1 MPNSIDYAAI
11 FQTQLDEQFMQES
24 TTAWMEANASR
35 VRYNGGNTVKIPVI
49 QTEGLGDYSRSSGFP
64 EGAVTLTW
72 EERTLTKDR
81 GKEFNIDAQDVD
93 ESGFVVNA
101 GLVLGEFQRVQ
112 VVPEIDA
119 YRYSKIF
126 SLCNAAAKTGSYTP
140 AKETVYGQLKDDI
153 KSIQDIVGENEP
165 LVIAISHA
173 AAGILDKSSEFEK
186 SVSLIDFANGS
197 LQTKVRSLDG
207 IPMFRVPSARFKS
220 AYTFSATDGFSATAT
235 AMQLNWIIASRAAVI
250 AIVKTDKTR
259 VFSPDVNQAADAWK
273 VQLRKYHDLW
283 IMDNKLDA
291 LFVSYTAIDA
301 PELTVTIAQGSAA
314 GKTKATA
321 TAASGNVLTISLS
334 TAALTAEYNEL
345 LDSFTPYTSGADI
358 AATAGQFLN
367 VYEVNAAGRVQKF
380 ASVELA
386 AGNIK

>member
-126 SLCNAAAKTGSYTP
+126 SICNAAAKTGSYTP
-140 AKETVYGQLKDDI
+140 AKETVYSQLKDDI
-153 KSIQDIVGENEP
+153 KSIQNVVGENEP

-207 IPMFRVPSARFKS
+207 IPMFRVPDRKS
-220 AYTFSATDGFSATAT
+220 
-235 AMQLNWIIASRAAVI
+235 V
-250 AIVKTDKTR
+250 V
-259 VFSPDVNQAADAWK
+259 
-273 VQLRKYHDLW
+273 
-283 IMDNKLDA
+283 
-291 LFVSYTAIDA
+291 
-301 PELTVTIAQGSAA
+301 
-314 GKTKATA
+314 
-321 TAASGNVLTISLS
+321 
-334 TAALTAEYNEL
+334 
-345 LDSFTPYTSGADI
+345 
-358 AATAGQFLN
+358 
-367 VYEVNAAGRVQKF
+367 
-380 ASVELA
+380 
-386 AGNIK
+386 